1 LYILV
6 IVFTRGTTMIEIE
19 IAPEL
24 KGLVRIAVFEIRD
37 VRVSRDAPEL
47 RAEIEAYG
55 SELRKE
61 VGDTP
66 IGRVPGIEIC
76 RRLYRALGI
85 EPTKTRPSS
94 EALIRRMLK
103 QKPFPKINNLVDAL
117 NLAAARTRLSIGLY
131 DLSKISGNMTLRC
144 GEEGEH
150 YHGIGKDCVNVGG
163 RYTLADGEGPF
174 GNPTA
179 DSFRTRITGETED
192 ALVVIFAPAE
202 LSADDLRGRAR
213 MTADLLVKY
222 VGGKESE
229 VVILPG

>member
-1 LYILV
+1 
-6 IVFTRGTTMIEIE
+6 MIEIE
-19 IAPEL
+19 VVPEL
-24 KGLVRIAVFEIRD
+24 KGLVCIAAFEVRG
-37 VRVSRDAPEL
+37 VRVRRDAPEL

-55 SELRKE
+55 SELREE

-94 EALIRRMLK
+94 EALVRRILK
-103 QKPFPKINNLVDAL
+103 QKPFPKVNNLVDAL
-117 NLAAARTRLSIGLY
+117 NLATARTRLSMGLY
-131 DLSKISGNMTLRC
+131 DLARVTGDVTLRR
-144 GEEGEH
+144 GKEGEH
-150 YHGIGKDCVNVGG
+150 YRGIGKDRVNVGG

-179 DSFRTRITGETED
+179 DSFRTRITEETKD
-192 ALVVIFAPAE
+192 ALVVIFAPTE
-202 LSADDLRGRAR
+202 LSEDDLRGKAQ

-222 VGGKESE
+222 AGGE
-229 VVILPG
+229 VPEVAILP